1 MAEGK
6 IKDPDPPGANSK
18 GASNKKMT
26 LGTLTVKKENGNP
39 LNKEYDLIYFN
50 NHGHAFKKKDDV
62 SFDIQDLNSGGGQP
76 LKIAFNVKKI
86 GG

>member
-6 IKDPDPPGANSK
+6 IKDPDPPRANSN

-26 LGTLTVKKENGNP
+26 LGTLTVLKEHGNSVQG
-39 LNKEYDLIYFN
+39 YDLIYIN
-50 NHGHAFKKKDDV
+50 NHGHAFEKENEV
-62 SFDIQDLNSGGGQP
+62 SFDIRDLNPDEGQS

-86 GG
+86 RG